1 MFIGKRDRKGR
12 RDPFPWKCDFV
23 PDDNPMKMAIM
34 QKMKEED
41 ERRRQRGSGETDR
54 ALRVSL
60 PGTQKKTL
68 LGE

>member
-1 MFIGKRDRKGR
+1 MFLGKRDRQGR
-12 RDPFPWKCDFV
+12 RDPFPFF
-23 PDDNPMKMAIM
+23 PNDNPMKIDIM
-34 QKMKEED
+34 QKRKEED

>member
-1 MFIGKRDRKGR
+1 MFIGKRDRQGR
-12 RDPFPWKCDFV
+12 RDPFPFL
-23 PDDNPMKMAIM
+23 PNDNPMKMDIM
-34 QKMKEED
+34 QKRKEED